1 MSIRFADLTTEA
13 ERRDKTIK
21 YMVVSVHCGHD
32 ALIPARFRVA
42 CRSSEIEYAIRD
54 MLAVAKEV
62 ERSGKKVIYLNIGDP
77 AKFDFQP
84 PPHIRRALAK
94 AVDAGCNYYAASEGI
109 PELREAVAEKEK
121 RVNSVPISSEDVIVT
136 SGISEGIQFLM
147 GAIVQPGDEI
157 LVPGPTYPPYIS
169 FVKYFGGIPV
179 AYRTIEDNDW
189 LPDLDDLRNKITS
202 RTRAMVIVNPN
213 NPTGS
218 LYDGQTLKKMLDI
231 AAEYKLLVA
240 SDEIYDRLVYDSKF
254 TSTAALA
261 KDVPVVGLNGFS
273 KTYVMTGWRLGYLYF
288 HDPAA
293 TLKELKEAIAKESRI
308 RISSATPMQYAAVK
322 ALKGSQKSIIT
333 MARVLKKRRDH
344 FLHRIRSID
353 GLTCTTPKGAFY
365 LFPRISLNNRWKSDK
380 DFAIDL
386 VKKTGVLVV
395 NGSGFDQTYGAGHF
409 RTVFLPPIDV
419 IDEAA
424 DRIERFMRS

>member
-1 MSIRFADLTTEA
+1 
-13 ERRDKTIK
+13 
-21 YMVVSVHCGHD
+21 
-32 ALIPARFRVA
+32 
-42 CRSSEIEYAIRD
+42 
-54 MLAVAKEV
+54 MLAVAREV
-62 ERSGKKVIYLNIGDP
+62 ERSGKEVIYLNIGDP

-84 PPHIRRALAK
+84 PAHIRRALTR
-94 AVDAGCNYYAASEGI
+94 AVETCCNYYAASEGI
-109 PELREAVAEKEK
+109 LALREAVAEKEK
-121 RVNSVPISSEDVIVT
+121 KMNSVPISCEDVIVT

-169 FVKYFGGIPV
+169 FVKYFGGIPIP
-179 AYRTIEDNDW
+179 YRTVEDDDW
-189 LPDLDDLRNKITS
+189 LPDLEDLRKKITN

-218 LYDGQTLKKMLDI
+218 LYDDRTLKRMLDI
-231 AAEYKLLVA
+231 AAEYKLLVT

-254 TSTAALA
+254 TSTASLA
-261 KDVPVVGLNGFS
+261 KDISVVGLNGFS
-273 KTYVMTGWRLGYLYF
+273 KTYAMTGWRLGYLYF
-288 HDPAA
+288 HDPAN

-308 RISSATPMQYAAVK
+308 RISAGTPIQYAAVK
-322 ALKGSQKSIIT
+322 ALKGSQSHIT
-333 MARVLKKRRDH
+333 RMARILKKRRDH

-365 LFPRISLNNRWKSDK
+365 LFPRISLNGRWKSDK

-395 NGSGFDQTYGAGHF
+395 NGSGFDQTFGAEHF
-409 RTVFLPPIDV
+409 RTVFLPPINV

-424 DRIERFMRS
+424 NRIEQFMRS

>member
-1 MSIRFADLTTEA
+1 
-13 ERRDKTIK
+13 
-21 YMVVSVHCGHD
+21 
-32 ALIPARFRVA
+32 
-42 CRSSEIEYAIRD
+42 

-84 PPHIRRALAK
+84 PSHIRRALSK
-94 AVDAGCNYYAASEGI
+94 AVDAGFNYYATSEGI

-169 FVKYFGGIPV
+169 FVKYFGGVPV
-179 AYRTIEDNDW
+179 AYRTVEDSDW

-202 RTRAMVIVNPN
+202 KTRAMVIVNPN

-218 LYDGQTLKKMLDI
+218 LYDEQTLKKMLDI
-231 AAEYKLLVA
+231 AAEYKLLVT
-240 SDEIYDRLVYDSKF
+240 SDEIYDRLVYDSEF

-273 KTYVMTGWRLGYLYF
+273 KTYVMTGWRLGYMYF
-288 HDPAA
+288 HDPTAA
-293 TLKELKEAIAKESRI
+293 LKDLKEAIARESRI
-308 RISSATPMQYAAVK
+308 RISSATPIQYAAVK

-333 MARVLKKRRDH
+333 MTRVLKKRRDH

-353 GLTCTTPKGAFY
+353 GLTCTTPRGAFY
-365 LFPRISLNNRWKSDK
+365 LFPKISLNNRWKSDK
-380 DFAIDL
+380 DFATDL
-386 VKKTGVLVV
+386 VMKTGVLVV

>member
-1 MSIRFADLTTEA
+1 MPTRLQ
-13 ERRDKTIK
+13 
-21 YMVVSVHCGHD
+21 
-32 ALIPARFRVA
+32 VA
-42 CRSSEIEYAIRD
+42 GRAAEIEYAIRD
-54 MLAVAKEV
+54 MLAVAREV

-84 PPHIRRALAK
+84 PAHVRRALAK
-94 AVDAGCNYYAASEGI
+94 AVEAHRNYYAASEGI

-179 AYRTIEDNDW
+179 AYRTVEDNDW
-189 LPDLDDLRNKITS
+189 LPDLDDLRSKITGK
-202 RTRAMVIVNPN
+202 TRAMVIVNPN

-218 LYDGQTLKKMLDI
+218 LYDAHTLKKMLDI
-231 AAEYKLLVA
+231 AAEYKLLVT
-240 SDEIYDRLVYDSKF
+240 SDEIYDRLVYDSIF

-261 KDVPVVGLNGFS
+261 KDLPVVGLNGFS
-273 KTYVMTGWRLGYLYF
+273 KTYVMTGWRLGYMYF
-288 HDPAA
+288 HDPTG

-308 RISSATPMQYAAVK
+308 RISSATPIQYAAVR
-322 ALKGSQKSIIT
+322 ALKGSQKHIT
-333 MARVLKKRRDH
+333 KMARILKERRDH

-353 GLTCTTPKGAFY
+353 GLTCTTPRGAFY
-365 LFPRISLNNRWKSDK
+365 LFPKISMGDRWKSDK

-386 VKKTGVLVV
+386 VTRTGVLVV

-419 IDEAA
+419 IDDAA
-424 DRIERFMRS
+424 DRIERFMLS

>member
-1 MSIRFADLTTEA
+1 
-13 ERRDKTIK
+13 
-21 YMVVSVHCGHD
+21 
-32 ALIPARFRVA
+32 
-42 CRSSEIEYAIRD
+42 

-84 PPHIRRALAK
+84 PSHIRRALAK
-94 AVDAGCNYYAASEGI
+94 AVDAGCNYYATSEGI
-109 PELREAVAEKEK
+109 PELREAVAEKEN

-179 AYRTIEDNDW
+179 AYRTVEDNDW
-189 LPDLDDLRNKITS
+189 LPDLDDLRSKITS
-202 RTRAMVIVNPN
+202 KTRAMVIVNPN

-218 LYDGQTLKKMLDI
+218 LYDEQTLKKMLDI
-231 AAEYKLLVA
+231 AAEYKLLVT
-240 SDEIYDRLVYDSKF
+240 SDEIYDRLVYDSEF

-273 KTYVMTGWRLGYLYF
+273 KTYVMTGWRLGYMYF
-288 HDPAA
+288 HDPTA

-308 RISSATPMQYAAVK
+308 RISSATPIQYAAVK
-322 ALKGSQKSIIT
+322 ALKGSQKSITT
-333 MARVLKKRRDH
+333 MTRVLKKRRDH

-365 LFPRISLNNRWKSDK
+365 LFPKISLNNRWKSDR
-380 DFAIDL
+380 DFATDL
-386 VKKTGVLVV
+386 VTKTGVLVV

-424 DRIERFMRS
+424 DRIERFMHS

>member
-1 MSIRFADLTTEA
+1 MPTSLQ
-13 ERRDKTIK
+13 
-21 YMVVSVHCGHD
+21 
-32 ALIPARFRVA
+32 VA
-42 CRSSEIEYAIRD
+42 GRAAEIEYAIRD
-54 MLAVAKEV
+54 MLAVAREV

-77 AKFDFQP
+77 AKFDFQTP
-84 PPHIRRALAK
+84 AHVRRALAK
-94 AVDAGCNYYAASEGI
+94 AVDAHCNYYAPSEGI

-169 FVKYFGGIPV
+169 FVKYFSGIPV
-179 AYRTIEDNDW
+179 AYRTVEDDDW
-189 LPDLDDLRNKITS
+189 LPDLDDLRSKITG

-218 LYDGQTLKKMLDI
+218 LYDAHTLKKMLDI
-231 AAEYKLLVA
+231 AAEHKLLLI
-240 SDEIYDRLVYDSKF
+240 SDEIYDRLVYDSVF

-273 KTYVMTGWRLGYLYF
+273 KTYVMTGWRLGYMYF
-288 HDPAA
+288 HDPTA
-293 TLKELKEAIAKESRI
+293 TLKDLKEAIAKESRI
-308 RISSATPMQYAAVK
+308 RISSATPIQYAGVR
-322 ALKGSQKSIIT
+322 ALKGSQNHIT
-333 MARVLKKRRDH
+333 KMADILKKRRDH
-344 FLHRIRSID
+344 FLHRIRSIE

-365 LFPRISLNNRWKSDK
+365 LFPKISLSDRWKSDR

-386 VKKTGVLVV
+386 VTKTGVLVV
-395 NGSGFDQTYGAGHF
+395 NGSGFDQTYGARHF
-409 RTVFLPPIDV
+409 RTVFLPPNAV

-424 DRIERFMRS
+424 DRIGRFMRS